1 MKRPKNTHKGI
12 SRRDFLNG
20 VSLGIAGTLAPID
33 LLHPLDP
40 LSDYYP
46 PLLKGI
52 RGNHPGSFNDAHK
65 LAFTGSGFV
74 DEAEDLGESYDLIV
88 VGGGISGLSAAH
100 FFKERTGKVPKIL
113 ILDNHDDFGGH
124 AKRNEFV
131 VNDRTML
138 AYGGSQ
144 SVESP
149 SYYEEVSKKL
159 LSDLGI
165 DFEKFY
171 TAYDFDYFKNRKL
184 DTGFYFDKAT
194 YGVSRIVKN
203 VPSFRYDLTYKESIK
218 PDNIQKVASQL
229 PISDQSK
236 EEFIRLFLDQTD
248 FFPEVSLEEK
258 YYLLD
263 NMSYEDYLRT
273 YHKIG
278 DEVIGLFHS
287 LLWGLWGVG
296 NDSIPASGCWGDGL
310 PGFAGLGFTEEDG
323 SSDEINDQKNLM
335 YDIENFDESI
345 RDYMSKNEL
354 SNEPYIFHFPDGNAT
369 IARLLVR
376 KLIPNSIPGN
386 TMEDIVTAKA
396 DYSMLDKPGQD
407 TNIRLNSTVV
417 STTNTKDGVEIIYA
431 KQGTLYKVHAK
442 QCILACNNGIIPDLC
457 PQLPEQQKEALK
469 YNVKVPLVW
478 VQVAMKNWRMIEKKG
493 VHTLQCPNCFYNS
506 FYVDYPVS
514 LGDYQFPQTFEDP
527 VVFMMQHVPTR
538 PNQGYTNR
546 EQYRLGRYDILKMT
560 YQDYEDKLFDQLR
573 GMFGKDFD
581 EDDVAAITVN
591 RWAHGYSYEYNNLFD
606 AEYFDGEM
614 PGSLDDERYP
624 HVMGRK
630 PFGNI
635 AIANSDAQGSAY
647 VDAAITQADRAV
659 WELLS

>member
-1 MKRPKNTHKGI
+1 M
-12 SRRDFLNG
+12 
-20 VSLGIAGTLAPID
+20 
-33 LLHPLDP
+33 
-40 LSDYYP
+40 
-46 PLLKGI
+46 
-52 RGNHPGSFNDAHK
+52 
-65 LAFTGSGFV
+65 
-74 DEAEDLGESYDLIV
+74 
-88 VGGGISGLSAAH
+88 
-100 FFKERTGKVPKIL
+100 
-113 ILDNHDDFGGH
+113 
-124 AKRNEFV
+124 
-131 VNDRTML
+131 
-138 AYGGSQ
+138 
-144 SVESP
+144 
-149 SYYEEVSKKL
+149 
-159 LSDLGI
+159 
-165 DFEKFY
+165 
-171 TAYDFDYFKNRKL
+171 
-184 DTGFYFDKAT
+184 
-194 YGVSRIVKN
+194 
-203 VPSFRYDLTYKESIK
+203 
-218 PDNIQKVASQL
+218 
-229 PISDQSK
+229 
-236 EEFIRLFLDQTD
+236 
-248 FFPEVSLEEK
+248 
-258 YYLLD
+258 LD

-478 VQVAMKNWRMIEKKG
+478 VQVAMKNWHMIEKKG

-527 VVFMMQHVPTR
+527 VVFMMQHLSLIHISEPTR
-538 PNQGYTNR
+538 RTP
-546 EQYRLGRYDILKMT
+546 I
-560 YQDYEDKLFDQLR
+560 
-573 GMFGKDFD
+573 
-581 EDDVAAITVN
+581 
-591 RWAHGYSYEYNNLFD
+591 SY
-606 AEYFDGEM
+606 
-614 PGSLDDERYP
+614 
-624 HVMGRK
+624 
-630 PFGNI
+630 
-635 AIANSDAQGSAY
+635 
-647 VDAAITQADRAV
+647 AV
-659 WELLS
+659 LCV

>member
-1 MKRPKNTHKGI
+1 MKRSKNAHKGI

-20 VSLGIAGTLAPID
+20 VSLGIAGTLTPID

-218 PDNIQKVASQL
+218 PDNIQIVASQL

-236 EEFIRLFLDQTD
+236 KEFIRLFLDRTD
-248 FFPEVSLEEK
+248 FFPKLNLEEK

-376 KLIPNSIPGN
+376 RLIPNSMPGN

-417 STTNTKDGVEIIYA
+417 STTNTKDGVVIIYV
-431 KQGTLYKVHAK
+431 KQGALYKVHAK

-469 YNVKVPLVW
+469 YL
-478 VQVAMKNWRMIEKKG
+478 
-493 VHTLQCPNCFYNS
+493 
-506 FYVDYPVS
+506 S
-514 LGDYQFPQTFEDP
+514 LI
-527 VVFMMQHVPTR
+527 H
-538 PNQGYTNR
+538 
-546 EQYRLGRYDILKMT
+546 I
-560 YQDYEDKLFDQLR
+560 
-573 GMFGKDFD
+573 
-581 EDDVAAITVN
+581 
-591 RWAHGYSYEYNNLFD
+591 
-606 AEYFDGEM
+606 
-614 PGSLDDERYP
+614 
-624 HVMGRK
+624 
-630 PFGNI
+630 
-635 AIANSDAQGSAY
+635 
-647 VDAAITQADRAV
+647 
-659 WELLS
+659 